1 MRRINFIGMLVAAFI
16 MTSFYLLP
24 MGAMAQ
30 DVYPSKEITLICN
43 SAPGGGFDI
52 FARMAAPYMTKYLK
66 EFSPGA
72 KGGDVKIKN
81 MSGASGLQAYEY
93 LFKDAKPDGYTYGDF
108 NPGALYAMLYGSQ
121 KIAFDPR
128 EYSWLYSIT
137 RTVRVFIS
145 NKKGIA
151 TWEELVAKSKKG
163 PITFIIPQ
171 FATTAHLDC
180 IYAVEIS
187 KIPAKIV
194 SMEGTA
200 DVINAVIRGDADAAL
215 VSYDSVSTVCEAKEV
230 NTLVSFTEAK
240 ILPWVP
246 TIVEKGFPEC
256 LKYIRKVNRMFMGP
270 PNLEPERERLLTAAG
285 RKMLADPGWI
295 DFCKK
300 RKADVEQPL
309 FGKELKEDLKISIED
324 IEKWIPV
331 FKKYGL

>member
-1 MRRINFIGMLVAAFI
+1 MRRVNFMGMLAAAFI

-24 MGAMAQ
+24 VGAMAQ
-30 DVYPSKEITLICN
+30 DVYPSKDITLICN

-66 EFSPGA
+66 ELSPGA
-72 KGGDVKIKN
+72 KGGDVKVKN
-81 MSGASGLQAYEY
+81 MPGASGLQAYEY

-163 PITFIIPQ
+163 PITFLVPQ
-171 FATTAHLDC
+171 FGTTAHLDC

-194 SMEGTA
+194 ATEGTA
-200 DVINAVIRGDADAAL
+200 DCVNAVIRGDADAAL
-215 VSYDSVSTVCEAKEV
+215 VSYDSVATVCEAKEV
-230 NTLVSFTEAK
+230 NTLVSFTQEK
-240 ILPWVP
+240 VLPWVP

-256 LKYIRKVNRMFMGP
+256 TKYMRRVGRHYMAP
-270 PNLEPERERLLTAAG
+270 PNLDAEAERLLVAAG
-285 RKMLADPGWI
+285 RKMLADPKFK
-295 DFCKK
+295 DFLIK
-300 RKADVEQPL
+300 RRSDVQPI
-309 FGKELKEDLKISIED
+309 FGKELKETVKVEIED
-324 IEKWIPV
+324 IEKWLPV
-331 FKKYGL
+331 YKKFGL